1 MRIALVSDFD
11 GTISNDDFFYYIAEK
26 YLTPDDLKPWY
37 AYMQGKKWHFEA
49 LREIYAK
56 LRVKESALQ
65 KFIRQIRIDKH
76 FAEAAALCREQSL
89 PLYICSAGCDYYI
102 NIVLGELMRKYQ
114 IKLITNYAS
123 YSLEH
128 GLQLQKP
135 DKNSWY
141 YDEDL
146 GVSKIK
152 TVEMLQQLGYFVIY
166 CGDGIPDLGAAGI
179 ADKVFARKTLLEKC
193 RAAGIAAEELCCFA
207 AVTDFIRKA
216 LA

>member
-1 MRIALVSDFD
+1 MRLALVSDFD
-11 GTISNDDFFYYIAEK
+11 GTISNDDFFYYVAEK
-26 YLTPDDLKPWY
+26 YLTPADLKPWY
-37 AYMQGKKWHFEA
+37 AYMQGKKGHFAA
-49 LREIYAK
+49 LQEIYGK

-76 FAEAAALCREQSL
+76 FAAVAALCCEQSL

-102 NIVLGELMRKYQ
+102 KIVLGEIMRKYQ
-114 IKLITNYAS
+114 IKLITNYAA
-123 YSLEH
+123 YSAEH

-146 GVSKIK
+146 GVSKTK
-152 TVEMLQQLGYFVIY
+152 TVEVLQQLGYFVIY
-166 CGDGIPDLGAAGI
+166 CGDGIPDLGAAAV

-193 RAAGIAAEELCCFA
+193 SAAGIAAEELCSFA
-207 AVTDFIRKA
+207 AVEAFIRKA